1 VGLRESHRSIVT
13 AEFGRTA
20 GNGLLILESLFQ
32 MPIIN
37 VQDAATR
44 LGITYQAANGLVQRM
59 VDAGILFE
67 MTGQSRYRVFEYR
80 PYIGLFASVIQEL
93 AYIAGLLLAWRLAMV
108 LTARPK
114 LWAGE
119 TPPYL
124 PEKAETLL
132 FMLTMGVILGGRL
145 GFVLFYNWDYYS
157 QNPAEILKTW
167 QGGMAFHGGLIGVV
181 VGGLI
186 FCWLNKAPILSTA
199 DSIAGGCALGD
210 AVSPSQPAD
219 RRA

>member
-1 VGLRESHRSIVT
+1 
-13 AEFGRTA
+13 
-20 GNGLLILESLFQ
+20 
-32 MPIIN
+32 
-37 VQDAATR
+37 
-44 LGITYQAANGLVQRM
+44 
-59 VDAGILFE
+59 
-67 MTGQSRYRVFEYR
+67 
-80 PYIGLFASVIQEL
+80 
-93 AYIAGLLLAWRLAMV
+93 MV

-167 QGGMAFHGGLIGVV
+167 HLLLAEQSSNPFDGRFHR
-181 VGGLI
+181 
-186 FCWLNKAPILSTA
+186 
-199 DSIAGGCALGD
+199 GGCPLWSAFW
-210 AVSPSQPAD
+210 AD
-219 RRA
+219 REFHQR